1 MDSKN
6 KVRIYDVLSNLSDCN
21 AEIRMTMD
29 ALYLFGE
36 QLDSEIEMLHNEG
49 RVAVDYFMNRY
60 RLLCSLLSVIEN
72 QLADTASSMADTV
85 QDIKCIMQ
93 K

>member
-1 MDSKN
+1 
-6 KVRIYDVLSNLSDCN
+6 
-21 AEIRMTMD
+21 MTMD

-36 QLDSEIEMLHNEG
+36 QLDSEIDMLHNDG
-49 RVAVDYFMNRY
+49 RVAVDCFMNRY
-60 RLLCSLLSVIEN
+60 RLLRSLLSVIEN